1 MWQQYRKTLVPIQ
14 LFIFAAAIT
23 CYFVTRLWPVAVTVF
38 LIMQVGAVLGAAW
51 AARLK
56 AKMRAA
62 EDRLPLKPR
71 G

>member
-14 LFIFAAAIT
+14 LFILAASIT
-23 CYFVTRLWPVAVTVF
+23 CYFVTRQWPVALAVF
-38 LIMQVGAVLGAAW
+38 LIMEVGAVLGAAW

-56 AKMRAA
+56 NKMDRAN
-62 EDRLPLKPR
+62 DRLPLKPR